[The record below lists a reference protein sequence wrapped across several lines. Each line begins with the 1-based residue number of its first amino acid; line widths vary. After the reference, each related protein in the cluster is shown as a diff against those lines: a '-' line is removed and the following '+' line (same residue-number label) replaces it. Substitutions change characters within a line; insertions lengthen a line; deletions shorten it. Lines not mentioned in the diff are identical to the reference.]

1 MEVRALEQAMIDKYP
16 RLIKVNI
23 NNDIC
28 IGRLKHY
35 DSFGMVYQINVK
47 GAHLLIPARDGEE
60 YTSGKFKYAYQNG
73 HNLIDRI
80 D

>member
-1 MEVRALEQAMIDKYP
+1 MKVSILEQATIDKYP

-35 DSFGMVYQINVK
+35 DSFGMTYQINVK

-60 YTSGKFKYAYQNG
+60 YTNGKFKYAYQNG

-80 D
+80 G